1 VKAPGKGG
9 PLFGIISNRSTSAC
23 SGLTPAELFP
33 RVFDQN
39 LPDQP
44 AEDTRLPASRRRGEG
59 DRRLRPAYCPSR
71 CSPDA
76 LVLGALPV
84 VERVF
89 DLIRLDVN
97 GSRTPPIKR
106 RWVQRGAGT
115 FLHGG
120 TLARKTQTGPV
131 AWLLQVQKHTCP
143 HCGAVYE
150 VRPGK
155 ECGRHTYRTAVCA
168 HCGDV
173 MAEWD
178 RYRRIKRPAKLERA
192 RQTG

>member
-120 TLARKTQTGPV
+120 TLARKSANRPSRMAAASAKAHLSTLWRRLRGQAREGVWEAHVPHRRLLPLWRCHGRVGRLHAALSADQTSSE
-131 AWLLQVQKHTCP
+131 A
-143 HCGAVYE
+143 
-150 VRPGK
+150 
-155 ECGRHTYRTAVCA
+155 
-168 HCGDV
+168 
-173 MAEWD
+173 
-178 RYRRIKRPAKLERA
+178 
-192 RQTG
+192 

>member
-1 VKAPGKGG
+1 
-9 PLFGIISNRSTSAC
+9 
-23 SGLTPAELFP
+23 
-33 RVFDQN
+33 
-39 LPDQP
+39 
-44 AEDTRLPASRRRGEG
+44 LPASRRRGEG

-84 VERVF
+84 VERVV

-120 TLARKTQTGPV
+120 TLAENPQTGPV
-131 AWLLQVQKHTCP
+131 AWLLQVQSTPVHIVAPSTRS
-143 HCGAVYE
+143 GQ
-150 VRPGK
+150 
-155 ECGRHTYRTAVCA
+155 GRSVGGTRTAPPSAPTVETSWPSGA
-168 HCGDV
+168 AARGV
-173 MAEWD
+173 IGGSNVQRTLNGRANWL
-178 RYRRIKRPAKLERA
+178 RKSQRLGRPRGRVRAAARIEMRTRN
-192 RQTG
+192 RTGGMLAPWTSQ